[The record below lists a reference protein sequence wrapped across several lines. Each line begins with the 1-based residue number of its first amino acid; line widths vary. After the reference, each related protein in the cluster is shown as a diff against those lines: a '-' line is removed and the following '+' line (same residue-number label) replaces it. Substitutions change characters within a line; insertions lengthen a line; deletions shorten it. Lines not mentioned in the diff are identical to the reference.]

1 LLVNQVEFADV
12 IVINKTGNAMD
23 ESSIRNILERCL
35 LTDLEFV
42 QGPDFWEQLIDT
54 FTTISTQNDE
64 EEVDA

>member
-1 LLVNQVEFADV
+1 M
-12 IVINKTGNAMD
+12 INKTGNAMD